1 MDVALDVALM
11 QRRQPG
17 NPLHEAFIE
26 QQRFMR
32 VLPEALSPKR
42 EGGLLPHQRRVYE
55 DFARL
60 LRERPSM
67 QQVAAGQPMAAGPGM
82 EKAMRAFN
90 DAPNHM
96 ASNMPPQAQSQQAL
110 PQRVDPMSQAQMQAI
125 RQALDKCVACMTKAE
140 EFVMV
145 NFNVVAGSSL
155 SALPQGHELAQ
166 LIMQTRAFV
175 LQVQGPNR
183 EELAVA
189 LAQKLFVRLYDKT
202 KFGRCRLG
210 VDWIM
215 AVLSTLNEITK
226 RISKE
231 ITTWMAMDAER
242 KLNQELTVA
251 LVSNRLMLI
260 GSPDYVRE
268 MITAMDMGRNEATIN
283 ATVNILQVCLV
294 DKRLV
299 SPNECGS
306 LLDALTTIAQ
316 ASSRKQGDSLMR
328 LLDGTR
334 NLARAP
340 HAVQGAGAADKSKLM
355 QQRNMALG
363 GKGQDPDE
371 PPGARGEM
379 GFILDKWVT
388 QVQANNDR
396 GAVQFILQL
405 LQRGF
410 LKGDDV
416 SCYTH
421 VVLLRCSARM
431 HLHPCTFIF
440 SDLDVPASCVPAVA

>member
-1 MDVALDVALM
+1 MDRAGREMDVQLDIALA

-17 NPLHEAFIE
+17 NQMYEMFKE
-26 QQRFMR
+26 QQRFLR
-32 VLPEALSPKR
+32 VVPDALSPKR

-67 QQVAAGQPMAAGPGM
+67 QAVASGQGQAMAGPGM
-82 EKAMRAFN
+82 DKALRAFN
-90 DAPNHM
+90 EAPGHM
-96 ASNMPPQAQSQQAL
+96 AQNLGPQGQVPQAM
-110 PQRVDPMSQAQMQAI
+110 PQRVDPINQAQMQAI
-125 RQALDKCVACMTKAE
+125 RQALDKCVLSLTKAE
-140 EFVMV
+140 EFVMG
-145 NFNVVAGSSL
+145 NFNVLAGSSF
-155 SALPQGHELAQ
+155 SALPQGHDLAQ
-166 LIMQTRAFV
+166 VIMQARSIV

-189 LAQKLFVRLYDKT
+189 FAQKLFVRLYDKT

-215 AVLSTLNEITK
+215 AVLSHLNEISK
-226 RISKE
+226 RVSKE
-231 ITTWMAMDAER
+231 ITNWMAVDAER
-242 KLNQELTVA
+242 KLNIELTIA
-251 LVSNRLMLI
+251 LVSNRLMSI

-268 MITAMDMGRNEATIN
+268 MITAMDMGRNQATID
-283 ATVNILQVCLV
+283 ATVSILQVCLV
-294 DKRLV
+294 DKRFV
-299 SPNECGS
+299 STNECAA

-340 HAVQGAGAADKSKLM
+340 PAAQQQAQAAAAAVDRSKLM
-355 QQRNMALG
+355 QQRNMMPV
-363 GKGQDPDE
+363 GKGKDADE

-379 GFILDKWVT
+379 GFILDKWVA
-388 QVQANNDR
+388 QVQSNNDR

-410 LKGDDV
+410 LKGDEV
-416 SCYTH
+416 GA
-421 VVLLRCSARM
+421 VRRLQMLLRLLVAR
-431 HLHPCTFIF
+431 CQ
-440 SDLDVPASCVPAVA
+440 CWRRC